1 MAERCSPP
9 TATRRFLS
17 VSLRYRI
24 AKPLD
29 SSHRLLQWS
38 TANLRF
44 PQAGHESKRLTKDAR
59 PRFLFLLYRNLPNVC
74 TRCNWPKV
82 QDETRTPT
90 GRKNPSRIAFH

>member
-9 TATRRFLS
+9 TTTRRFLS
-17 VSLRYRI
+17 VSLRYRT

-44 PQAGHESKRLTKDAR
+44 PQAGHESNGLSKSTAR
-59 PRFLFLLYRNLPNVC
+59 DSSSFSMETYRNVC
-74 TRCNWPKV
+74 TRRNWPKV
-82 QDETRTPT
+82 QDETRKPT
-90 GRKNPSRIAFH
+90 GRKNPSGIAFH